1 MPGRAFTVLR
11 VCPSC
16 AAPMT
21 GPELK
26 ARRKE
31 LELTMQDV
39 ADRVGLVHRQQVYE
53 WERGKVRPGRKH
65 LRRLAMVLQVSLLD
79 LIATPQ
85 KASLPTERTTNND
98 V

>member
-1 MPGRAFTVLR
+1 
-11 VCPSC
+11 
-16 AAPMT
+16 MT

-31 LELTMQDV
+31 LELTLQDV

-53 WERGKVRPGRKH
+53 WERGRVRPGRKH
-65 LRRLAMVLQVSLLD
+65 LRKLAMVLQVSVFD

-85 KASLPTERTTNND
+85 KASLPTERKTND
-98 V
+98 DD

>member
-1 MPGRAFTVLR
+1 MLAGCRL
-11 VCPSC
+11 
-16 AAPMT
+16 T

-31 LELTMQDV
+31 LGLTMQDV

-85 KASLPTERTTNND
+85 KTPRFFTCDGT
-98 V
+98 

>member
-1 MPGRAFTVLR
+1 
-11 VCPSC
+11 
-16 AAPMT
+16 MT

-31 LELTMQDV
+31 LGLTMQDV

-65 LRRLAMVLQVSLLD
+65 LANLAMVLQVSIADLLQ
-79 LIATPQ
+79 PP
-85 KASLPTERTTNND
+85 SHPR
-98 V
+98 

>member
-1 MPGRAFTVLR
+1 
-11 VCPSC
+11 
-16 AAPMT
+16 MT

-31 LELTMQDV
+31 LGLTMQDV

-65 LRRLAMVLQVSLLD
+65 LRRLAMVLQVSISD
-79 LIATPQ
+79 LIAKPGARRKSQ
-85 KASLPTERTTNND
+85 QQ
-98 V
+98 

>member
-1 MPGRAFTVLR
+1 
-11 VCPSC
+11 
-16 AAPMT
+16 MT

-31 LELTMQDV
+31 LGLTMQDV

-65 LRRLAMVLQVSLLD
+65 LVNLAKVLQVSISD
-79 LIATPQ
+79 LIGGQ
-85 KASLPTERTTNND
+85 RHG
-98 V
+98 

>member
-1 MPGRAFTVLR
+1 MVQHAVSRATRL
-11 VCPSC
+11 
-16 AAPMT
+16 T

-65 LRRLAMVLQVSLLD
+65 LRRLAMVLQVSISD
-79 LIATPQ
+79 LIGGQ
-85 KASLPTERTTNND
+85 RHG
-98 V
+98 

>member
-1 MPGRAFTVLR
+1 MILLKDRYQRTRRATRL
-11 VCPSC
+11 
-16 AAPMT
+16 T

-31 LELTMQDV
+31 LGLTMQDV

-65 LRRLAMVLQVSLLD
+65 LRRLAMVLQVSMLD

>member
-1 MPGRAFTVLR
+1 MLAGCRL
-11 VCPSC
+11 
-16 AAPMT
+16 T

-65 LRRLAMVLQVSLLD
+65 LRRLAMVLQVSIAD
-79 LIATPQ
+79 LIVTPVNGVF
-85 KASLPTERTTNND
+85 TNRKD
-98 V
+98 QT

>member
-1 MPGRAFTVLR
+1 
-11 VCPSC
+11 
-16 AAPMT
+16 MT

-31 LELTMQDV
+31 LGLTMQDV

-85 KASLPTERTTNND
+85 KASLPTERTKHD
-98 V
+98 DRVFRYRHEYE

>member
-1 MPGRAFTVLR
+1 MILLKDRYQRTRRATRL
-11 VCPSC
+11 
-16 AAPMT
+16 T

-65 LRRLAMVLQVSLLD
+65 LRRLAMVLQVSISD

-85 KASLPTERTTNND
+85 PISTAPRSVASGTGD
-98 V
+98 H

>member
-1 MPGRAFTVLR
+1 
-11 VCPSC
+11 
-16 AAPMT
+16 MT

-65 LRRLAMVLQVSLLD
+65 LRRLAMVLQVSISD
-79 LIATPQ
+79 LIGWPAARVITDLINTP
-85 KASLPTERTTNND
+85 PRT
-98 V
+98 